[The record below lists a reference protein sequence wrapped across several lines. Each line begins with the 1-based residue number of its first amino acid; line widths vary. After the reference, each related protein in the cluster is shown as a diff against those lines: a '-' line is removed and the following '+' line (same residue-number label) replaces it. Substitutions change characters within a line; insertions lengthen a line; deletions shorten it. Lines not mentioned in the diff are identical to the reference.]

1 MTIGSRSQGK
11 EIKLK
16 PLADGKPVLV
26 SIEPKDASLATDILL
41 CVTVIFYSSIYKRV
55 KGKDKR

>member
-1 MTIGSRSQGK
+1 
-11 EIKLK
+11 
-16 PLADGKPVLV
+16 V

-55 KGKDKR
+55 KGRDSK